1 MKRMLCAILGILLL
15 SAVEAA
21 AEEAPGFGFINM
33 RDTVLQEEPGGE
45 TLYSLP
51 RDTCVWIRDS
61 VTDPEGNEWLAV
73 NTGLWKKPGEDLTG
87 WVCAEQVDSGEEV
100 WHDVVSVSAD
110 ECGMIA
116 LKADGTAET
125 AGRIYPPLD
134 PMYGPTARRWTYR
147 CGTIMQ
153 VQAWVGGYAARMED
167 GSVTNTAV
175 GIPYYP
181 SGKEFRLLAE
191 HSCQFG
197 ISAKNELTDM
207 CEPATRLTWYWP
219 ENAPSRKTISRV
231 VSLDC
236 QHGWLA
242 MLTDS
247 GELLAAK
254 CWESSGEEPVWSQWR
269 DMETFHMKDNS
280 RWTGDSTACEWM
292 MAGVKKDGTA
302 QAWPEMLENV
312 LTGWTDLADIQLG
325 TGYALGLKKD
335 GTAVSAGL
343 PGTQAPDVSG
353 WRNVTAIAAGRGF
366 CVGITE
372 SGGLVFAGEAR
383 ISRKQ

>member
-1 MKRMLCAILGILLL
+1 MKRMLCAILGILFL
-15 SAVEAA
+15 SAGEAA

-33 RDTVLQEEPGGE
+33 RDTALQEEPGGE
-45 TLYSLP
+45 TMYSLP

-61 VTDPEGNEWLAV
+61 VTDTEGNEWLAV
-73 NTGLWKKPGEDLTG
+73 NTGLWKQPGEDLTG
-87 WVCAEQVDSGEEV
+87 WVSAEQVDSGEEV

-125 AGRIYPPLD
+125 AGRIYPPMD
-134 PMYGPTARRWTYR
+134 PLYGPTARRWTYR

-254 CWESSGEEPVWSQWR
+254 CWESSGEEPVWSRWR
-269 DMETFHMKDNS
+269 DLETFHMKDNS
-280 RWTGDSTACEWM
+280 RKRPCGLERPRRRPARDRVRAGAEKGRDGRLGRAARHAGAGRVRMEECDRHRGRARLLRRDHGKRR
-292 MAGVKKDGTA
+292 AGVCRGGQHQPETVSRHTKTA
-302 QAWPEMLENV
+302 SGETPEAV
-312 LTGWTDLADIQLG
+312 L
-325 TGYALGLKKD
+325 
-335 GTAVSAGL
+335 
-343 PGTQAPDVSG
+343 
-353 WRNVTAIAAGRGF
+353 R
-366 CVGITE
+366 TE
-372 SGGLVFAGEAR
+372 KV
-383 ISRKQ
+383 I